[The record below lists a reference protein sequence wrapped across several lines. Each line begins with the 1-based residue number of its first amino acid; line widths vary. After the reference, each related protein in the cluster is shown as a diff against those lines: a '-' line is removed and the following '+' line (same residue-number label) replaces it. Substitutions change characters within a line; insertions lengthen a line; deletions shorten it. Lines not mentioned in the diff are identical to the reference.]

1 MSRYKFRGYT
11 ITNCG
16 YHQPD
21 HCVWWEAVNDNG
33 EACFHGNTLREVEFD
48 ILDYEWEQKMKK
60 KDEEIETLKHEK
72 SDAIRNTPF
81 GNLATMRDA
90 LVKTLDVI
98 KSLSRTH
105 NDDLPEDVRA
115 ILGRI
120 AFEANEALS
129 TPLRNCEVDTVDEQ
143 FKFEEMMR
151 KSEEEKKKAE
161 YEIYLKLKEKYEQDG
176 LKH

>member
-1 MSRYKFRGYT
+1 MEGNQMKMR
-11 ITNCG
+11 
-16 YHQPD
+16 
-21 HCVWWEAVNDNG
+21 EA
-33 EACFHGNTLREVEFD
+33 LKKL
-48 ILDYEWEQKMKK
+48 LD
-60 KDEEIETLKHEK
+60 
-72 SDAIRNTPF
+72 A
-81 GNLATMRDA
+81 
-90 LVKTLDVI
+90 I